1 MTKAKKYLKREYF
14 EQDGEW
20 SLEEHLRRHKEL
32 IKQRKEELR
41 RGSKGSGRNS
51 QESTEGSS

>member
-1 MTKAKKYLKREYF
+1 MKKHKKYLKHEYF

-32 IKQRKEELR
+32 IKQRKEELK

-51 QESTEGSS
+51 KASAEESS